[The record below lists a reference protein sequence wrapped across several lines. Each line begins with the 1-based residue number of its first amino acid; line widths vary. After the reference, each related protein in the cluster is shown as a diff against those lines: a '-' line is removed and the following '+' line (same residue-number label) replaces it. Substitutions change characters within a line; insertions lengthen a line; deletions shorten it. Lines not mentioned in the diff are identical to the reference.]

1 MPLKSE
7 TEIEALV
14 PLFEYLE
21 SLTGR
26 ASIADLDRVLRSID
40 VTVEDV
46 AEHIR
51 YCDEHYKR
59 NLIREGRWYQAYALC
74 WKSGQRSPIHDHTNT
89 TCGVRVLAGRGVE
102 TIYEPSPCGQMM
114 AVQSRPLNV
123 GDICASQD
131 SDTHQISNLQPA
143 GQNLIT
149 LHIYSPPLRE
159 FHTYSAT
166 DGTVNRVRDVGN
178 GCCEVVETMDIA
190 TFMKR

>member
-1 MPLKSE
+1 MPLKTE
-7 TEIEALV
+7 HEIEALA

-26 ASIADLDRVLRSID
+26 ATIEDLDRVMRAVD
-40 VTVEDV
+40 VTVDDV

-74 WKSGQRSPIHDHTNT
+74 WKSGQRSPIHDHTST
-89 TCGVRVLAGRGVE
+89 TCGVRVLLGSGVE

-114 AVQSRPLNV
+114 AVRSRPLHV

-143 GQNLIT
+143 GQNLVT

-178 GCCEVVETMDIA
+178 GCYEVIATMDIA
-190 TFMKR
+190 DFLRR